1 MSGGMLGWRPPEDRS
16 HERRYALAAAMPSV
30 ACPVV
35 MGVNWYTAFDKPI
48 SMDRAWYI
56 GTEREWGTVRGG
68 HAVCLRP
75 PSIADLGS
83 AYLHYN
89 QGSEGACAGFS
100 AARAASLF
108 NRRLYDG
115 FRQYAAAQRNDEWPG
130 EEPAYSGTSVNG
142 ALQGLRLEG
151 AWRVIA
157 GRTSA
162 APTVGDGIGSFL
174 WARTVEE
181 IREALKT
188 SEGFV
193 RILNSWG
200 RGYPREVR
208 MHWWGVE
215 RLLAEGGE
223 FGVPVDRPGRG

>member
-1 MSGGMLGWRPPEDRS
+1 MTGMLGWRPPEDRS
-16 HERRYALAAAMPSV
+16 HERRYALGAAMPAA

-35 MGVNWYTAFDKPI
+35 MGINWYTAFDTPVAK
-48 SMDRAWYI
+48 DRAWYI
-56 GTEREWGTVRGG
+56 GTEPDWGTVRGG
-68 HAVCLRP
+68 HAVCGRP
-75 PSIADLGS
+75 PAIADLGS

-89 QGSEGACAGFS
+89 QGSEGACAGFA

-115 FRQYAAAQRNDEWPG
+115 FRQYDAARRNDEWAG
-130 EEPAYSGTSVNG
+130 EAYDGTSVNG

-151 AWRVIA
+151 AWRVVS
-157 GRTSA
+157 GKTA
-162 APTVGDGIGSFL
+162 ASPSLADGIGAFL
-174 WARTVEE
+174 WAKSVEE
-181 IREALKT
+181 IKEALKT

-200 RGYPREVR
+200 KGYPREVR
-208 MHWWGVE
+208 MFWWSVE
-215 RLLAEGGE
+215 RLLNEGGE